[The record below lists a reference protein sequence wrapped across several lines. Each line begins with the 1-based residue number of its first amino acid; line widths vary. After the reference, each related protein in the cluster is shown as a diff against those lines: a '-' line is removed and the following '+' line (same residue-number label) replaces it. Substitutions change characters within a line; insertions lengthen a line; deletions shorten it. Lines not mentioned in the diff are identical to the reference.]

1 MQSPLDHA
9 RHISNVRRRKV
20 SHSMKLSLLI
30 LGVFGL
36 SSVALQAATDQETIK
51 TERLQQN
58 AAIAAYKADAVAAFW
73 TDDVTIC
80 RGLGI
85 QLAGKAAYRKLFE
98 EDAPSPTQ
106 IVYQR
111 EPTAIEVSP
120 HWPLAFET
128 GVWRGHLGSVSG
140 PTVISGRYSAQWVKR
155 DGRWLIRSE
164 VFVALD
170 GAGPGLEFKAAP

>member
-1 MQSPLDHA
+1 
-9 RHISNVRRRKV
+9 
-20 SHSMKLSLLI
+20 MKLSLII
-30 LGVFGL
+30 LVVFSL
-36 SSVALQAATDQETIK
+36 FSTASKAATDQEAIK
-51 TERLQQN
+51 AERLRQN
-58 AAIAAYKADAVAAFW
+58 AAIAAWKIDDVAAFW

-80 RGLGI
+80 RGLGT

-98 EDAPSPTQ
+98 SDAPSPSQ

-111 EPTAIEVSP
+111 EPSAIDVSP

-128 GVWRGHLGSVSG
+128 GVWRGHLGGASG
-140 PTVISGRYSAQWVKR
+140 PIVISGRYSAQWVKR

-170 GAGPGLEFKAAP
+170 GAGSGLNFKAAP